1 MPFCLNSKRFSFR
14 LLPQISYVNTLY
26 WFCKQKLSFS
36 TIQFENFCQI
46 DAFKN
51 SEENLVKITCVN
63 SISRENYVNKN
74 EPKHKNDFSVK
85 LTWHFSDFC
94 FKFCCFWLR
103 IFSAK
108 LNWHK
113 WFWPNFSLTYW
124 IRQLNRIFR
133 GRLRKQKRLFPSCLK
148 CWKEFRGWKGVE
160 ILWRGTRRRSR

>member
-36 TIQFENFCQI
+36 TIQLENF
-46 DAFKN
+46 
-51 SEENLVKITCVN
+51 
-63 SISRENYVNKN
+63 
-74 EPKHKNDFSVK
+74 VK
-85 LTWHFSDFC
+85 LTHSKIPNKISSKSQNHLCQFNFTGKLPKQKRPNTKQWFFREIDLTFNWILFC
-94 FKFCCFWLR
+94 LR